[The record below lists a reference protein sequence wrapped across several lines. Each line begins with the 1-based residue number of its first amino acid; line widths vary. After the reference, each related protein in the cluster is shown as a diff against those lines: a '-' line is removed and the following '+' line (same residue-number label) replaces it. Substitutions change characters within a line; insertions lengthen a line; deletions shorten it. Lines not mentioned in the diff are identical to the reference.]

1 MKDNHG
7 IDIDAMEKGIHE
19 IYDSIE
25 TVIERVHKLSMLIA
39 EMKESDYN

>member
-39 EMKESDYN
+39 DIEESAHH